1 MKWKSKSKIL
11 LNNKSF
17 RQSFDNH
24 VWLLQNSETQICF
37 YAVNVLTYNQT
48 YTITYVITRN
58 SIDYLQHQLTNRLS
72 KLNNDFRA
80 HFRPCNSKPFCFRL
94 LEKILCQAPQIPAW
108 TKTSTIFGKFAV
120 FASRCQ
126 RREKDFT
133 DLHGRDLWTYFR
145 PLHR

>member
-1 MKWKSKSKIL
+1 MNILWISKM
-11 LNNKSF
+11 F

-48 YTITYVITRN
+48 YTITYVIITRN

-94 LEKILCQAPQIPAW
+94 LEKILCQAPQIPAR

-120 FASRCQ
+120 CASRCQ

-145 PLHR
+145 SLHR